1 MFTRVANFCRK
12 VLSREESM
20 VVEAS
25 VQPQMTVIP
34 REQHA
39 ISRKDISENALKVL
53 YRLNKAGYEAYLV
66 GGGVRDLLL
75 GKKPK
80 DFDVTTNATPDQVRK
95 LFRNCRLVGRR
106 FRLAHVM
113 FGPEIIEVATF
124 RGHHED
130 TEADR
135 TTSQRGQNGMLLRDN
150 IFGSIEEDAQRR
162 DFTINSLYYSVAD
175 FTVRDYVGG
184 MRDLDEG
191 VIRLIGNPE
200 TRYREDPVRM
210 LRAVRFA
217 AKLGMNIS
225 AETAEPIPRLAA
237 LINDVPPA
245 RLFEESLK
253 LLQAGYGFDTY
264 MLLREYNL
272 FQPLFPT
279 ISRFFTEKGDSPMER
294 IIAQVLKNTDTR
306 LHNDMRVNPAFLFA
320 AMFWYPLLETAQRIT
335 QEGGLAYYDA
345 FALAMNDVL
354 DEACR
359 SLAIPKRITSLIRDI
374 WQLQLRM
381 SRRQGKRAWKLME
394 HPKFRAAYD
403 LLALRAEVENNGELQ
418 RLVKWWGEFQVSA
431 PPEQKDMLDDLGD
444 EPAVRR
450 RHRRPRKR
458 APRREGSA

>member
-1 MFTRVANFCRK
+1 MAND
-12 VLSREESM
+12 
-20 VVEAS
+20 AIA
-25 VQPQMTVIP
+25 QPHMSVIP
-34 REQHA
+34 REQHT

-80 DFDVTTNATPDQVRK
+80 DFDVTTSATPEQVRK

-124 RGHHED
+124 RGHHE
-130 TEADR
+130 AGASDR

-184 MRDLDEG
+184 MQDLQEG
-191 VIRLIGNPE
+191 LIRLIGSPE

-217 AKLGMNIS
+217 AKLNMRIS
-225 AETAEPIPRLAA
+225 PETAEPIPRLAT

-245 RLFEESLK
+245 RLFEEALK
-253 LLQAGYGFDTY
+253 LLQAGYGFETY
-264 MLLREYNL
+264 NLLREYNL

-279 ISRFFTEKGDSPMER
+279 ITRYFTENGDSAMER

-306 LHNDMRVNPAFLFA
+306 IHNDMRVNPAFLFA

-335 QEGGLAYYDA
+335 QESGLAYYDA
-345 FALAMNDVL
+345 FALAANDVL
-354 DEACR
+354 DEGCR
-359 SLAIPKRITSLIRDI
+359 TLAIPKRITTLVRDI

-394 HPKFRAAYD
+394 HPKFRAAFD
-403 LLALRAEVENNGELQ
+403 LLSLRAEVERNPELQ
-418 RLVKWWGEFQVSA
+418 RLAQWWGEFQVSA
-431 PPEQKDMLDDLGD
+431 PPEQKDMLTDLDD
-444 EPAVRR
+444 EPAPRR

-458 APRREGSA
+458 APRREGTA